1 MQVQSN
7 NGLSGYAAL
16 TGKLVSTVMEG
27 QKAQTDFAI
36 KAIEVVAKQQ
46 MALQQQQT
54 ALMAVALLTGVGTRL
69 NIFV

>member
-1 MQVQSN
+1 VQVQN
-7 NGLSGYAAL
+7 NGLSGYGAL
-16 TGKLVSTVMEG
+16 AGKLLTTIAEG

-46 MALQQQQT
+46 LALQQQQT
-54 ALMAVALLTGVGTRL
+54 ALMAVALLTGVGSRL